1 MPLPPRPLLTPLPR
15 AISLY
20 PPLASSRPS
29 PEFTSPPKSSTF
41 FKVQFFRKV
50 GVQLLPLILTQVKA
64 VKPVEDT
71 PREPLLQWL
80 PGAPLQHL
88 WKESLRLPEAPFHY
102 LHLLHKLPE
111 CDSSSVLATSVV
123 QKNHLRKE
131 MQFKGKE
138 ANKMQPCHLP
148 LCKRHLG
155 NIDCSQALRRP
166 TWSTTQICSQSG
178 SWGPASI
185 YQTKCLKYLET
196 WYLQILNTS
205 KHSFIQFYRATPPCL
220 TIFTSFHYYTIIL
233 VCLFEKSNFIGIPEH
248 VVTFFL
254 IQFSEQR
261 HHVWQDCKLSLFF
274 QHISLFVWKVQFHCD
289 NGTC

>member
-1 MPLPPRPLLTPLPR
+1 MLLVNLSFSSCQERPSSTYERKVQDCQKPLSITCISSISCQSAIPPVSLQRPLSRINWRIIWEKRCNLKVF
-15 AISLY
+15 
-20 PPLASSRPS
+20 SS
-29 PEFTSPPKSSTF
+29 
-41 FKVQFFRKV
+41 KV
-50 GVQLLPLILTQVKA
+50 GK
-64 VKPVEDT
+64 
-71 PREPLLQWL
+71 
-80 PGAPLQHL
+80 
-88 WKESLRLPEAPFHY
+88 
-102 LHLLHKLPE
+102 
-111 CDSSSVLATSVV
+111 DS
-123 QKNHLRKE
+123 
-131 MQFKGKE
+131 
-138 ANKMQPCHLP
+138 
-148 LCKRHLG
+148 KRHLG

-261 HHVWQDCKLSLFF
+261 HHVWQDYKLSLFYK
-274 QHISLFVWKVQFHCD
+274 HISLFVWKVRFHWD
-289 NGTC
+289 TGTCSNILFDA